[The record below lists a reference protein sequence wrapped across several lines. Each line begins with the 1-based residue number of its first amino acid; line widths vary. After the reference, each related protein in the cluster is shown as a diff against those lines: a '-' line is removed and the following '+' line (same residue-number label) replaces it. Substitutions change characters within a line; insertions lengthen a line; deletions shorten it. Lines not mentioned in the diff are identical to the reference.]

1 MVTVLL
7 TPGAAALLPKG
18 REAKSSFK
26 NYPEISEDLLASLNW
41 CCSGWLCAITLA
53 MLTAAV
59 LSSPGA
65 VLLLPQN
72 LHWGPGQEEQSLL
85 FQAVGHKKDIQ
96 QPVIR
101 NTQDLSPLPTAR
113 LSLPQSHEPDSD
125 RGNSNS
131 HLATSKFMP
140 CPSMGELE
148 QWTDVPEG
156 FPLPLAPT
164 LLQPLMSL
172 FTKEPTSENNINGK
186 MQLKLSELPRGHD
199 STWVRGCL

>member
-1 MVTVLL
+1 M
-7 TPGAAALLPKG
+7 
-18 REAKSSFK
+18 
-26 NYPEISEDLLASLNW
+26 
-41 CCSGWLCAITLA
+41 
-53 MLTAAV
+53 
-59 LSSPGA
+59 
-65 VLLLPQN
+65 
-72 LHWGPGQEEQSLL
+72 
-85 FQAVGHKKDIQ
+85 GHKKDIQ

-101 NTQDLSPLPTAR
+101 NTQDLSPLRTAR

-148 QWTDVPEG
+148 LWTDLPEG

-186 MQLKLSELPRGHD
+186 MQLKLSELPSRHD
-199 STWVRGCL
+199 GTWVRGCLWESETRHMGWSRDLPTRLKGRSGTRVHEDVVASHATAGGLSYHLSEQLSRMRDGTEQREIKTGHQHHSIYQRGWVPR